1 MSNPVLFIVA
11 GPNGSG
17 KSLFSKELTIPDLE
31 IFDGDKHMA
40 ALIKKYPETGSE
52 ALWSFINENI
62 FEGQKRQALE
72 ARLNYAFETNFSS
85 ADPMKTAR
93 EFKKA
98 GYEIHL
104 LFMGLNSL
112 EESIERVAYRV
123 RKGGHKVSEESIRY
137 NFEFGYKNLYE
148 YVTEFDFVTL
158 IDNGLASIEDPV
170 IPQEILYIMKGKVY
184 LKIKDYPEW
193 IEPIITKFQDFNLE

>member
-1 MSNPVLFIVA
+1 MSNPVLFVVA

-17 KSLFSKELTIPDLE
+17 KSLFSKELTVSDLE
-31 IFDGDKHMA
+31 VFDGDKHMA
-40 ALIKKYPETGSE
+40 ALVNKYPETGSE

-62 FEGQKRQALE
+62 FERERQNAI
-72 ARLNYAFETNFSS
+72 ASRLNYAFETNFSS

-112 EESIERVAYRV
+112 EESMQRVAYRV
-123 RKGGHKVSEESIRY
+123 SKGGHKVSEESIRY
-137 NFEFGYKNLYE
+137 NYEFGYKNLYK
-148 YVTEFDFVTL
+148 YVSEFDSVTL
-158 IDNGLASIEDPV
+158 FDNGIASIEEPV
-170 IPQEILYIMKGKVY
+170 IPEEILLIEKGKVY
-184 LKIKDYPEW
+184 LRRRDYPAW
-193 IEPIITKFQDFNLE
+193 VKPVITKFNGSILE